1 MSAEAPTPRVPAGA
15 ALRSRLPA
23 LVPAAVIVLAALVAW
38 HNSLSAP
45 FIFDD
50 EAVIQEN
57 PTIRHLSDL
66 GTVLSPPAVG
76 GGSGVTGRPIVNL
89 SLAIN
94 YALGGLE
101 VRGYHWFNLIV
112 HILAGLTLFGIARRT
127 LIRLPAVVGRGRRT
141 PPDPDASSSGDAAL
155 RANATLLAFAT
166 ALLWTVHP
174 LVTESVTCVVQRT
187 ESLVSLFYL
196 LTLYCF
202 IRGAESVSAGAPAK
216 NTARFIWYALCLLM
230 CLVGMAT
237 KEVMVTAPLVVFL
250 YDRAFVAE
258 TFGAAWRRRAPLYL
272 GLAAT
277 WVLLGFL
284 VLGAGGQRAGAVG
297 FGLGVSTWTYAL
309 TQCGAIVH
317 YLRLAAWPHP
327 LVLDYGFALAHSP
340 ADVWWQGLIVLGL
353 VAATVFALIRAPRSG
368 FLGAAFL
375 LVLAPSSSV
384 LPLITQ
390 TVAEHRMYLPL
401 AAVVMAAVLA
411 GYRWLGRAG
420 LAALLMLAVAF
431 GWLTRLRNADYRS
444 AVAIWA
450 DTVAKVPSNPRAHG
464 NLGNALLA
472 AGRYAEAVDQY
483 REALRL
489 KPDYIQ
495 PYDNLGDAL
504 LQLHRPQ
511 EAAGALLGALRLFPA
526 DPTAHSNLGTAF
538 LQLGRIDDAI
548 REFEEAL
555 RGEPGSAAD
564 EINLALAL
572 RQAGRLDEA
581 VRHYL
586 TAVNLAPKR
595 VAPRLA
601 LAQTL
606 EQQHDDPAA
615 EQQYRDVLR
624 LQPDLVTA
632 HFGLGNLLARTGRF
646 TDAIA
651 EYREAVRLDPG
662 QIRAR
667 NNLGNALLMTGRLDE
682 AIAEYREAL
691 RLHPDDAS
699 VRENLER
706 AQALRQAGNPGP

>member
-1 MSAEAPTPRVPAGA
+1 MSATAPTPQVPAGA
-15 ALRSRLPA
+15 APRSRLPA
-23 LVPAAVIVLAALVAW
+23 LGFAAIIVLAALAAW
-38 HNSLSAP
+38 QNSLSAP

-57 PTIRHLSDL
+57 PTIRHLWDL

-76 GGSGVTGRPIVNL
+76 GGSGVTGRPVVNL
-89 SLAIN
+89 SLALN

-101 VRGYHWFNLIV
+101 VRGYHWFNLVV
-112 HILAGLTLFGIARRT
+112 HILAGLALFGIARRT
-127 LIRLPAVVGRGRRT
+127 LRNSRSWMSGRKDNWSEPGT
-141 PPDPDASSSGDAAL
+141 TEADWC
-155 RANATLLAFAT
+155 AFAG

-202 IRGAESVSAGAPAK
+202 IRGAEGNPADAPVRSAG
-216 NTARFIWYALCLLM
+216 RVGWYALCALSCLL
-230 CLVGMAT
+230 GMGT
-237 KEVMVTAPLVVFL
+237 KEVMVTAPLVVLL
-250 YDRAFVAE
+250 YDRAFVAG
-258 TFGAAWRRRAPLYL
+258 TFGAACRRRAPLYL
-272 GLAAT
+272 VLAGT
-277 WVLLGFL
+277 WILLGFL
-284 VLGAGGQRAGAVG
+284 VLGTGGQRAGAVG
-297 FGLGVSTWTYAL
+297 LGLGVSMWSYAL

-327 LVLDYGFALAHSP
+327 LVLDYGFALAHS
-340 ADVWWQGLIVLGL
+340 ASDVWWQGLIVLGL
-353 VAATVFALIRAPRSG
+353 VAATTFALLRAPRCG

-411 GYRWLGRAG
+411 GCRRLGRAG
-420 LAALLMLAVAF
+420 LAALLVLAVAF

-444 AVAIWA
+444 AVSIWA
-450 DTVAKVPSNPRAHG
+450 DTVAKLPSNPRAHG

-511 EAAGALLGALRLFPA
+511 EAAAALLGALRLFPA

-538 LQLGRIDDAI
+538 LQLGRAEDAI
-548 REFEEAL
+548 REYEEAL

-564 EINLALAL
+564 EVNLAQAL

-586 TAVNLAPKR
+586 TAVNLAPGR
-595 VAPRLA
+595 VAPRLD

-615 EQQYRDVLR
+615 EQQYRDILR
-624 LQPDLVTA
+624 LQPDLVAA

-646 TDAIA
+646 TDAIG

-682 AIAEYREAL
+682 AIAEYQEAL

-699 VRENLER
+699 VRDNLER
-706 AQALRQAGNPGP
+706 AQALRRAANSGP

>member
-1 MSAEAPTPRVPAGA
+1 MNSTAPNPPTPAGPAA
-15 ALRSRLPA
+15 RSRLPA
-23 LVPAAVIVLAALVAW
+23 LVAAAVIVLAALVAW

-57 PTIRHLSDL
+57 PTIRHLGDL

-76 GGSGVTGRPIVNL
+76 GGSGVTGRPVVNL
-89 SLAIN
+89 SLALN
-94 YALGGLE
+94 YALGGLD
-101 VRGYHWFNLIV
+101 VRGYHWFNLVV
-112 HILAGLTLFGIARRT
+112 HILAALALFGIIRRT
-127 LIRLPAVVGRGRRT
+127 LHRLPALR
-141 PPDPDASSSGDAAL
+141 PDA
-155 RANATLLAFAT
+155 TLFAFAA
-166 ALLWTVHP
+166 ALLWTLHP

-187 ESLVSLFYL
+187 ELLVSLFYL

-202 IRGAESVSAGAPAK
+202 IRGAEDGPTGIPPKKAARGVWYFLSVLSCV
-216 NTARFIWYALCLLM
+216 L
-230 CLVGMAT
+230 GMAT
-237 KEVMVTAPLVVFL
+237 KEVMVTAPLVALL
-250 YDRAFVAE
+250 YDRAFLAG
-258 TFGAAWRRRAPLYL
+258 TFGAAWRRRIPVYL

-277 WVLLGFL
+277 WILLGVL

-297 FGLGVSTWTYAL
+297 FGLGVGAWSYAL

-317 YLRLAAWPHP
+317 YLRLAFWPHP

-353 VAATVFALIRAPRSG
+353 VAATILALVRAPRRG

-401 AAVVMAAVLA
+401 AAVVMAAALVA
-411 GYRWLGRAG
+411 HRWLGRAG
-420 LAALLMLAVAF
+420 LAALLVLAVAF

-444 AVAIWA
+444 AVSIWA
-450 DTVAKVPSNPRAHG
+450 DTVAELPSNPRAHG

-472 AGRYAEAVDQY
+472 AGRYDEAVAQY

-511 EAAGALLGALRLFPA
+511 EAAEALRGALRLFPA

-538 LQLGRIDDAI
+538 LQLGRPGDAV
-548 REFEEAL
+548 REYEEAL
-555 RGEPGSAAD
+555 RGEPGSAVS

-572 RQAGRLDEA
+572 RQTGRLDEA
-581 VRHYL
+581 SNHYL
-586 TAVNLAPKR
+586 AAVNLAPER
-595 VAPRLA
+595 VATRLD

-606 EQQHDDPAA
+606 EQKHDDPAA
-615 EQQYRDVLR
+615 EQQYRDALR
-624 LQPDLVTA
+624 LQPGLVAA

-646 TDAIA
+646 AEAIG

-682 AIAEYREAL
+682 AIAEYEEAL
-691 RLHPDDAS
+691 RLRPDDAS

-706 AQALRQAGNPGP
+706 AQALRRGGTSGP